1 MKGAKTIL
9 SPSNEF
15 EKIPALAS
23 ELKAWAT
30 MYPKLT
36 DYVNGDCDY
45 KELTVHL
52 SSLKNILDP
61 KSKESQV
68 EYGFSDE
75 DIKYI
80 VDHAR
85 DGDFKQEEITEIVQ
99 EAREKESVES
109 SYVNN
114 IPRDWKNYQVPVGRD
129 HSEYRINQFG
139 IFRDIETI
147 NEETGQRN
155 FSTKDVCRT
164 PFILC
169 GVSKPL
175 YDDNIYYKIRFLNI
189 SEEIEEFWASQS
201 TLLSRK
207 ELKNKFLSAGLNCPE
222 NNILLET
229 IEYISLSIAEF
240 GSKLK
245 KEYST
250 KQCGW
255 NENKS
260 LFILGDRAIS
270 EKGVEPILSSGAGK
284 GFHELEKSGDLK
296 EWVGGVKNLFEYDV
310 VRFKCYDV
318 LTAPLKS
325 ILGVESHV
333 TDHYGNTSVGK
344 TFTAQLALSMI
355 GDPDGLTLIA
365 KSSIKGILVTV
376 RDFSDLPLLIDESSD
391 AGEKLA
397 ELVYP
402 LTSNKGRVTS
412 TVTKEREGGEEYHT
426 AVMFTGE
433 KPIRDC
439 LPNSGQQYRVNE
451 LDDTL
456 PTLDTKDINRVK
468 QVIRDNHGHVIELYL
483 KKIFEMRADG
493 SLQKMYET
501 CFDKLPA
508 TTSNIEGRSKAIFAC
523 IMTAGWILEEVFLE
537 IGMPVKKAIPIV
549 KYYFTKCITEKPVE
563 LEYMRALRV
572 VLDWIHSDYGRFV
585 FFDKAD
591 VPSEINDKNKKY
603 GYVDYD
609 FIDIIGSELTKKL
622 RDENFS
628 PTKIKEDWYKQ
639 GLTLSNDDGRPGNF
653 RTSHKGY
660 GSFYGVRI
668 HRKIAEDL
676 VGYDVRENE
685 EDIKDKKFSQDEKVR
700 LIFEAI
706 RLLCK
711 RYGEADVFLLRPLL
725 SFQDLDELL
734 QILTQSGK
742 LFQKTQTTYKTF

>member
-1 MKGAKTIL
+1 MTV
-9 SPSNEF
+9 EF
-15 EKIPALAS
+15 DKIPALAS
-23 ELKAWAT
+23 EIKAWAT

-45 KELTVHL
+45 KELIVYL
-52 SSLKNILDP
+52 SSLKTVIDP
-61 KSKESQV
+61 KGKESQI
-68 EYGFSDE
+68 EYGFTDE

-85 DGDFKQEEITEIVQ
+85 GGDFKQDEITTIVQ
-99 EAREKESVES
+99 ESREKERVES

-114 IPRDWKNYQVPVGRD
+114 NIRDWKDYDVPVGD
-129 HSEYRINQFG
+129 QSLYRINKHG

-147 NEETGQRN
+147 DEETGRHN
-155 FSTKDVCRT
+155 FVTKDVCRT
-164 PFILC
+164 PFIIC
-169 GVSKPL
+169 GVSEPL
-175 YDDNIYYKIRFLNI
+175 YDDNIYYKIRYASFK
-189 SEEIEEFWASQS
+189 EEIKEFWASQS

-207 ELKNKFLSAGLNCPE
+207 ELKTKFLANGINCPE

-229 IEYISLSIAEF
+229 VEYISRSIAEF
-240 GSKLK
+240 GSRLK

-255 NENKS
+255 NEDKS
-260 LFILGDRAIS
+260 LFILGDRALS
-270 EKGVEPILSSGAGK
+270 EKGAEPILSSGAGK
-284 GFHELEKSGDLK
+284 GFPELEKKGELK
-296 EWVGGVKNLFEYDV
+296 EWVNGAKSIFEYDV
-310 VRFKCYDV
+310 VRFKCYDI

-344 TFTAQLALSMI
+344 TFTSQLALSMV
-355 GDPDGLTLIA
+355 GDPEGLTLIA

-426 AVMFTGE
+426 TVMFTGE

-456 PTLDTKDINRVK
+456 PTLETKDINKVK
-468 QVIRDNHGHVIELYL
+468 QVIRENHGHIIELYL
-483 KKIFEMRADG
+483 KKIFEMRKDG
-493 SLQKMYET
+493 SLQTMYET

-523 IMTAGWILEEVFLE
+523 IMTAGWILEEIFLE

-549 KYYFTKCITEKPVE
+549 KYYFNKCIIEKPVE
-563 LEYMRALRV
+563 LEYIRALRV
-572 VLDWIHSDYGRFV
+572 ILDWIHSDYGRFV
-585 FFDKAD
+585 FFDKGD
-591 VPSEINDKNKKY
+591 HPVELNDRNKKY
-603 GYVDYD
+603 GFVDYD
-609 FIDIIGSELTKKL
+609 YIDIIGTEFTKKM
-622 RDENFS
+622 RDEGFS
-628 PTKIKEDWYKQ
+628 PSKIKEDLFKQ
-639 GLTLSNDDGRPGNF
+639 GITVSNDEKRPGNY
-653 RTSHKGY
+653 RTSRKDFGSYY
-660 GSFYGVRI
+660 GIRI
-668 HRKIAEDL
+668 NRTIAEGL
-676 VGYDVRENE
+676 IGC
-685 EDIKDKKFSQDEKVR
+685 DIKEPDGNEDEEKTEKTFSQEDKIR
-700 LIFEAI
+700 MIFEAI
-706 RLLCK
+706 RLLHK
-711 RYGEADVFLLRPLL
+711 RYGEADVFLLRPILNF
-725 SFQDLDELL
+725 SDLDDLL
-734 QILTQSGK
+734 NILTRNGK
-742 LFQKTQTTYKTF
+742 IFQKSQTSYKPI